1 MSCDEEEAICK
12 ESVRTDKQSRSNLIQ
27 TRECQGGIL
36 MFEERNL
43 IIRVG
48 VEGGG
53 EVDWFL
59 SQIDLVSF
67 T

>member
-1 MSCDEEEAICK
+1 
-12 ESVRTDKQSRSNLIQ
+12 
-27 TRECQGGIL
+27 

-53 EVDWFL
+53 EVDWLL
-59 SQIDLVSF
+59 SEIDLVSF